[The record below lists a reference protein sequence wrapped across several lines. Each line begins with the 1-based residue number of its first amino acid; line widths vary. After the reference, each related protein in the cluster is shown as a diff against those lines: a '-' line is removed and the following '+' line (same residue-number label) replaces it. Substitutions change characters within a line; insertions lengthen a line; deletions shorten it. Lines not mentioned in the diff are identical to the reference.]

1 MTQRSTVG
9 SETFERESR
18 LADNFSKVPHGLWT
32 CDLSHGAKCLLGWLH
47 SHTSSYLS
55 TLTVG
60 RIRREFGSGGS
71 VARWLSELEQAG
83 YVLVIVEKNRHRYRL
98 RAAPWDALATR
109 SKSSGESSRNGT
121 TRNGTTHNGQENDPE
136 WADNRPEMGT
146 IEDHVG
152 DQGEEH
158 SLAHASVS
166 TTTPAEFDRF
176 WSTYPRKVGKGAA
189 RNRWTRMSAGD
200 RKAALGAVEHHA
212 ARWSRERT
220 EVRFIPHPATWLGQQ
235 RWLDD
240 LTTEARHEP
249 TMPSAVRHAADLLA
263 RVRAQSSDHAA
274 EERRLEL
281 SMSTEEEWL

>member
-1 MTQRSTVG
+1 MIRRAERPRTNFTIIQNSVLLDDRLSYRARGLLCAILARPDNWRVRADQLAKEG
-9 SETFERESR
+9 SEGRGAVLTALKELRTIGYLHLHRIRLDDGTFRSEQVVYDTPWIASTDSGSDTPE
-18 LADNFSKVPHGLWT
+18 
-32 CDLSHGAKCLLGWLH
+32 
-47 SHTSSYLS
+47 SSYR
-55 TLTVG
+55 T
-60 RIRREFGSGGS
+60 
-71 VARWLSELEQAG
+71 
-83 YVLVIVEKNRHRYRL
+83 
-98 RAAPWDALATR
+98 P
-109 SKSSGESSRNGT
+109 
-121 TRNGTTHNGQENDPE
+121 
-136 WADNRPEMGT
+136 DNRTPDSSTSLQEPRART
-146 IEDHVG
+146 ENKKTT
-152 DQGEEH
+152 
-158 SLAHASVS
+158 LAHASVS

-200 RKAALGAVEHHA
+200 RKAALDAAEHHA

-263 RVRAQSSDHAA
+263 RVRAQSSDHAD

>member
-83 YVLVIVEKNRHRYRL
+83 FVVVIVEKNRHRYRL

-109 SKSSGESSRNGT
+109 SKSSDESSRNGTSRNGT
-121 TRNGTTHNGQENDPE
+121 TRNGQENDPK
-136 WADNRPEMGT
+136 WADNRPEMDT

-158 SLAHASVS
+158 SPAHASVS
-166 TTTPAEFDRF
+166 TITPPDFDRF

-189 RNRWTRMSAGD
+189 VNRWRRMSAGD
-200 RKAALGAVEHHA
+200 RQSALDAVQHHA
-212 ARWSRERT
+212 DRWSRERT

-235 RWLDD
+235 RWNDD
-240 LTTEARHEP
+240 LTTEARNEP
-249 TMPSAVRHAADLLA
+249 SMPSAVRHAADLLA
-263 RVRAQSSDHAA
+263 RVRSTMTEQARY
-274 EERRLEL
+274 ELE
-281 SMSTEEEWL
+281 TEEEWL